1 MRLNELTTIAKK
13 KEFAKSNNINVM
25 NVPAIEKITINVGL
39 GKFRED
45 KEALKNIKKEI
56 EAVFGQSPKWTASK
70 KSISGFKLREGQLV
84 GYCLTL
90 RGKRMWD
97 FLERLVK
104 VSLPRLR
111 DFDGI
116 SVKKFDSQGNITIGI
131 TDQTIFTEI
140 KPDEIKQNWGMSV
153 TVTMKNADNRELVTN
168 YLKQVG
174 FIFREGE

>member
-1 MRLNELTTIAKK
+1 MRLRELTSIVKK
-13 KEFAKSNNINVM
+13 KEFAKQNNLNVM
-25 NVPAIEKITINVGL
+25 NVPAIEKVTVNIGL

-56 EAVFGQSPKWTASK
+56 ELVFGQSPKWTASK

-97 FLERLVK
+97 FLERLIK

-116 SVKKFDSQGNITIGI
+116 SIKKFDNQGNLTMGI

-140 KPDEIKQNWGMSV
+140 KPDEIKQNWGMSI
-153 TVTMKNADNRELVTN
+153 TLTMKNADNRELVTS

-174 FIFREGE
+174 FIFKEGE